1 MGLGGTGGE
10 ELFSLDGA
18 HDDRCLFLRRRRLS
32 LMFDDE
38 APFFELTR
46 VAQRVIVQSWIS

>member
-1 MGLGGTGGE
+1 MELGGTGGE

-38 APFFELTR
+38 VPFLELTR